1 MSVQAAKSA
10 PQPIVL
16 EGSYVR
22 LEPLERRH
30 AADLLA
36 AAQGEG
42 VPERFA
48 WLFEYAP
55 ATLAEAESFTER
67 MNAGPDRF
75 VAVVDRRTGK
85 AHGRQGWM
93 RIFPEHAS
101 IEIGGVYWGPG
112 MARTPLATEALYLFA
127 RHAFDDLGYR
137 SRIVD
142 RRNKATLIVLL
153 TKLNRLIVML
163 VPEGISNARKIYPQ
177 HIGRA
182 TTVCSSFDRVRRVL
196 KKHHGARDSQNRF
209 PHVSSMV
216 ARVVQYST
224 KIFLEGIHLNHS
236 ACHTIT
242 SFEKDRDE

>member
-16 EGSYVR
+16 EGRYVR

-55 ATLAEAESFTER
+55 TTLAEAESFIDR

-85 AHGRQGWM
+85 ALGRQGWM

-137 SRIVD
+137 RFEWKCNNRNEPSKAAARRFGFQYEGLFRQDRIVKGESRD
-142 RRNKATLIVLL
+142 TAWFSMIDGEWPALRAEYERWLAPDNFDADGMQKT
-153 TKLNRLIVML
+153 RL
-163 VPEGISNARKIYPQ
+163 G
-177 HIGRA
+177 GR
-182 TTVCSSFDRVRRVL
+182 
-196 KKHHGARDSQNRF
+196 
-209 PHVSSMV
+209 
-216 ARVVQYST
+216 
-224 KIFLEGIHLNHS
+224 
-236 ACHTIT
+236 
-242 SFEKDRDE
+242 

>member
-55 ATLAEAESFTER
+55 ATLAEAESFIER

-112 MARTPLATEALYLFA
+112 MARTPLASEALYLFA

-137 SRIVD
+137 RFEWKCNNRNEPSKVAARRFGFQYEGLFRQDRIVKGESRD
-142 RRNKATLIVLL
+142 TAWFSIIDGEWPALRAEYERWLAPDNFDADGMQKT
-153 TKLNRLIVML
+153 RL
-163 VPEGISNARKIYPQ
+163 G
-177 HIGRA
+177 GR
-182 TTVCSSFDRVRRVL
+182 
-196 KKHHGARDSQNRF
+196 
-209 PHVSSMV
+209 
-216 ARVVQYST
+216 
-224 KIFLEGIHLNHS
+224 
-236 ACHTIT
+236 
-242 SFEKDRDE
+242 